1 MNSPLDE
8 FDGTLP
14 TLENLD
20 GTPIETPAPQQ
31 ETVSE
36 TAEVKEPTFR
46 DDHVNAEQKYFGDM
60 PSPYTLPEELRRK
73 KPEAEEYD
81 PYSYTAPKSD
91 FYSSDST
98 DFSTLAEQGRNIV
111 KVIAIIVIVISAFDA
126 VAAIATG
133 SFASIGGA
141 VIRIIAAVEFM
152 QGKNGGRIFLILC
165 SIVTVIAS
173 IAYIF
178 VIDWAIL
185 QLLYV
190 FLAIGFAV
198 IGYLLCF
205 DKRVKAYFGK

>member
-20 GTPIETPAPQQ
+20 GSPMETNAPVQGQ
-31 ETVSE
+31 VT
-36 TAEVKEPTFR
+36 EVKEQEF
-46 DDHVNAEQKYFGDM
+46 HSSKANAEQNIFGDT

-73 KPEAEEYD
+73 KPESEEYN
-81 PYSYTAPKSD
+81 PYSSAKSGYD
-91 FYSSDST
+91 MYGSDNS
-98 DFSTLAEQGRNIV
+98 DFSTLAEQGRSIV

-126 VAAIATG
+126 VVALATG

-141 VIRIIAAVEFM
+141 VLRILAAIEFM
-152 QGKNGGRIFLILC
+152 HGKNGGRIFLIIC
-165 SIVTVIAS
+165 SVVTIIAS
-173 IAYIF
+173 IVYISM
-178 VIDWAIL
+178 IDLAIL